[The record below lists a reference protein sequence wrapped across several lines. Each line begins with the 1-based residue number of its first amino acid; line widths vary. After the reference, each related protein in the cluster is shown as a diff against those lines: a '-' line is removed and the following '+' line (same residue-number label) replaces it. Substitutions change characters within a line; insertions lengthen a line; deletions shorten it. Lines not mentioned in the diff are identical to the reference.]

1 MAEEI
6 SLSRRGLP
14 SLWRNRSAS
23 SLSCEIEISIPSNCI
38 PLEPLRQ
45 TSFQS
50 QSDLALSTFWRTW
63 LILARRFVYLVGAD
77 LARRDL
83 ELVRFAAVACWICI
97 CFSVGPPTKDSNVT
111 HHVQL
116 CLPRVIRQIADD
128 ISCRVPSAVGALRA
142 DDGKNDGGFVCL
154 RFASCSCR
162 SRRISSKGFG

>member
-63 LILARRFVYLVGAD
+63 LILARRFVYLVAAD
-77 LARRDL
+77 LARRNL
-83 ELVRFAAVACWICI
+83 ELVRFPAVRCWRCI
-97 CFSVGPPTKDSNVT
+97 CFSVGPPPKDSKL
-111 HHVQL
+111 HPHLQYG
-116 CLPRVIRQIADD
+116 CP
-128 ISCRVPSAVGALRA
+128 
-142 DDGKNDGGFVCL
+142 K
-154 RFASCSCR
+154 
-162 SRRISSKGFG
+162 